1 MSIEIL
7 QLANY
12 NRPEIKESASKDF
25 VLNGDKNSFYQ
36 EIIDRYNGSATN
48 RTIIDAYAQ
57 YIYGKGLTS
66 NQKSTKAVQFA
77 DILRILSKKDL
88 KNVCQDYSLFGEA
101 SIEIIFKSGKI
112 AQIKHTPKN
121 CIVPNKMDE
130 NGDVKSYWYSRD
142 FSQPRKYEPLQIPAF
157 GFDTIKNG
165 SAIYIISDYQVGKTY
180 FSDPTYLSGMPY
192 AVFEEEYAN
201 FVVNHI
207 KNGLSF
213 GHIINFNDG
222 ADKTEEQKK
231 AIFDSFRQNLAGS
244 TNAGK
249 FVLAYNDN
257 KENSVTIEAL
267 TVSDAHKQYEFLT
280 ADAMQKI
287 MLSHRVT
294 SPILFGI
301 KDNTGFGN
309 NADEMQV
316 AFDELMLNVI
326 QPKQEVILDALMY
339 VLNQNGFNID
349 LDFIPLRPKTTTEQP
364 TQLSKQIKERSFEDI
379 ELDLANYGETLD
391 ENEWELVSSNPLDF
405 EKESELDA
413 EVESLNK
420 MSLSLAEITLAAVST
435 GTARTKSVSELD
447 TKLYITRYRYGGN
460 PNPERAFCK
469 AMMRA
474 NKLYRKED
482 IVGDNYP
489 ASLGGMSGMN
499 VNPGFGMR
507 PNPNQPYDILLWKGG
522 GLLSDAFPHGTC
534 KHTWMREMY
543 RKIGTG
549 KNTAAQPSTPAE
561 VRKNGEIAPTINPKA
576 YIAPHDM

>member
-66 NQKSTKAVQFA
+66 NQKSTKAIQFA

-101 SIEIIFKSGKI
+101 SIEIIFKGGKI

-364 TQLSKQIKERSFEDI
+364 TQLSKQDSHEHTDDI
-379 ELDLANYGETLD
+379 LADELLGLGEELD
-391 ENEWELVSSNPLDF
+391 ENEWELLDSREYRSDDPISETSFKLAYAPSNFPMKD
-405 EKESELDA
+405 SEQ
-413 EVESLNK
+413 
-420 MSLSLAEITLAAVST
+420 
-435 GTARTKSVSELD
+435 D
-447 TKLYITRYRYGGN
+447 TSIFKIRYSYSGN
-460 PNPERAFCK
+460 LNPEREFCRK
-469 AMMRA
+469 MVQS
-474 NKLYRKED
+474 KLVYRKED
-482 IVGDNYP
+482 IVS
-489 ASLGGMSGMN
+489 ASKKSVNKGLG
-499 VNPGFGMR
+499 
-507 PNPNQPYDILLWKGG
+507 PNGADTYDLFLFKGG
-522 GLLSDAFPHGTC
+522 VNC
-534 KHTWMREMY
+534 KHFWMRNIYIKKNNDKITAKKARELLNALDPSLRKEANFEQNDPRVAQIASASNNYWSLDPNY
-543 RKIGTG
+543 RK
-549 KNTAAQPSTPAE
+549 
-561 VRKNGEIAPTINPKA
+561 
-576 YIAPHDM
+576 

>member
-1 MSIEIL
+1 MSLEIL
-7 QLANY
+7 QLSNY
-12 NRPEIKESASKDF
+12 TRPEIKESASKDF

-48 RTIIDAYAQ
+48 RAIIDAYAQ
-57 YIYGKGLTS
+57 YVYGKGLTS
-66 NQKSTKAVQFA
+66 NQKSTKAIQFA

-101 SIEIIFKSGKI
+101 SIEIIFKGGKVM
-112 AQIKHTPKN
+112 QIKHTPKN

-130 NGDVKSYWYSRD
+130 NGDIKSYWYSRD
-142 FSQPRKYEPLQIPAF
+142 FSQPRKYEPIQIPAF

-165 SAIYIISDYQVGKTY
+165 SSIYIISDYQVGKTY

-192 AVFEEEYAN
+192 AVFEEEYSN

-301 KDNTGFGN
+301 KDATGFGN

-326 QPKQEVILDALMY
+326 QPKQEVILDALMF

-364 TQLSKQIKERSFEDI
+364 TQLSKQDSHEHTDDI
-379 ELDLANYGETLD
+379 LADELLGLGEKLD
-391 ENEWELVSSNPLDF
+391 ENEWELLDSREYRSDDPISETSFKLAYAPSNFPMKD
-405 EKESELDA
+405 SEQ
-413 EVESLNK
+413 
-420 MSLSLAEITLAAVST
+420 
-435 GTARTKSVSELD
+435 D
-447 TKLYITRYRYGGN
+447 TSIFKIRYSYSGN
-460 PNPERAFCK
+460 LNPEREFCRK
-469 AMMRA
+469 MVQS
-474 NKLYRKED
+474 KLVYRKED
-482 IVGDNYP
+482 IVS
-489 ASLGGMSGMN
+489 ASKKAVNKGLGARGADT
-499 VNPGFGMR
+499 
-507 PNPNQPYDILLWKGG
+507 YDLFLFKGG
-522 GLLSDAFPHGTC
+522 VNC
-534 KHTWMREMY
+534 KHFWMRNIYIKKNNDKITAKKARELLNALDPSLRKEANFEQNDPRVAQIASASNNYWSLDPNY
-543 RKIGTG
+543 RK
-549 KNTAAQPSTPAE
+549 
-561 VRKNGEIAPTINPKA
+561 
-576 YIAPHDM
+576 

>member
-12 NRPEIKESASKDF
+12 VRPEIKESASKDF

-48 RTIIDAYAQ
+48 RAIIDAYAQ

-66 NQKSTKAVQFA
+66 NQKSTKAIQFA

-101 SIEIIFKSGKI
+101 SIEIIFKGGKVM
-112 AQIKHTPKN
+112 QIKHTPKN
-121 CIVPNKMDE
+121 CIVPNKMDD
-130 NGDVKSYWYSRD
+130 NGDIKSYWYSRD
-142 FSQPRKYEPLQIPAF
+142 FSQPRKYEPIQIPAF

-301 KDNTGFGN
+301 KDATGFGN

-326 QPKQEVILDALMY
+326 QPKQEVILDSLMF

-364 TQLSKQIKERSFEDI
+364 TQLSKQDSHEHTDDI
-379 ELDLANYGETLD
+379 LADELLGLGEELD
-391 ENEWELVSSNPLDF
+391 ENEWELLDSREYRSDDPISETSFKLAYAPSNFPMKD
-405 EKESELDA
+405 SEQ
-413 EVESLNK
+413 
-420 MSLSLAEITLAAVST
+420 
-435 GTARTKSVSELD
+435 D
-447 TKLYITRYRYGGN
+447 TSIFKIRYSYSGN
-460 PNPERAFCK
+460 INPEREFCRK
-469 AMMRA
+469 MVQS
-474 NKLYRKED
+474 KLIYRKED
-482 IVGDNYP
+482 IVS
-489 ASLGGMSGMN
+489 ASKKAVNKGLGARGADT
-499 VNPGFGMR
+499 
-507 PNPNQPYDILLWKGG
+507 YDLFLFKGG
-522 GLLSDAFPHGTC
+522 VNC
-534 KHTWMREMY
+534 KHFWMRNIYIKKNNDKITAKKARELLNALDPSLRKEANFEQNDVRVAQIASPSNNYWSLDPNY
-543 RKIGTG
+543 RK
-549 KNTAAQPSTPAE
+549 
-561 VRKNGEIAPTINPKA
+561 
-576 YIAPHDM
+576 

>member
-66 NQKSTKAVQFA
+66 NQKSTKAIQFA

-101 SIEIIFKSGKI
+101 SIEIIFKGGKI

-130 NGDVKSYWYSRD
+130 NGDIKSYWYSRD
-142 FSQPRKYEPLQIPAF
+142 FSQPRKYEPIQIPAF

-301 KDNTGFGN
+301 KDATGFGN

-364 TQLSKQIKERSFEDI
+364 TQLSKQDSHEHTDDI
-379 ELDLANYGETLD
+379 LADELLGLGETLD
-391 ENEWELVSSNPLDF
+391 YEEWELLDSREYRSDDPISETSFKLAYAPSNFPMKD
-405 EKESELDA
+405 SEQ
-413 EVESLNK
+413 
-420 MSLSLAEITLAAVST
+420 
-435 GTARTKSVSELD
+435 D
-447 TKLYITRYRYGGN
+447 TSIFKIRYSYSGN
-460 PNPERAFCK
+460 LNPEREFCRK
-469 AMMRA
+469 MVQS
-474 NKLYRKED
+474 NLVYRKED
-482 IVGDNYP
+482 IVA
-489 ASLGGMSGMN
+489 ASKKAVNKGLGARGADT
-499 VNPGFGMR
+499 
-507 PNPNQPYDILLWKGG
+507 YDLFLFKGG
-522 GLLSDAFPHGTC
+522 VNC
-534 KHTWMREMY
+534 KHFWMRNIYIKKNNDKITAKKARELLNALDPSLRKEANFEQNDPRVAQIASASNNYWSLDPNY
-543 RKIGTG
+543 RK
-549 KNTAAQPSTPAE
+549 
-561 VRKNGEIAPTINPKA
+561 
-576 YIAPHDM
+576 

>member
-1 MSIEIL
+1 MSLEIL
-7 QLANY
+7 QLSNY
-12 NRPEIKESASKDF
+12 VRPEIKESASKDF

-48 RTIIDAYAQ
+48 RAIIDAYAQ

-66 NQKSTKAVQFA
+66 NQKSTKAIQFA

-101 SIEIIFKSGKI
+101 SIEIIFKGGNVM
-112 AQIKHTPKN
+112 QIKHTPKN

-130 NGDVKSYWYSRD
+130 NGDIKSYWYSRD
-142 FSQPRKYEPLQIPAF
+142 FSQPRKYDPIQIPAF

-192 AVFEEEYAN
+192 AVFEEEYSN

-301 KDNTGFGN
+301 KDATGFGN

-326 QPKQEVILDALMY
+326 QPKQEVILDALMF

-349 LDFIPLRPKTTTEQP
+349 LDFIPLRPKTTSEQP
-364 TQLSKQIKERSFEDI
+364 TQLSKQVQERSFEDI

-391 ENEWELVSSNPLDF
+391 EKEWELVSSNPVDF
-405 EKESELDA
+405 ETEEQLDKELET
-413 EVESLNK
+413 LNK
-420 MSLSLAEITLAAVST
+420 VTLGLANVALAVST
-435 GTARTKSVSELD
+435 GVAKTKSVSELD

-460 PNPERAFCK
+460 PNPERSFCK

-482 IVGDNYP
+482 I
-489 ASLGGMSGMN
+489 AAMSQRN

-522 GLLSDAFPHGTC
+522 GLLSDEFPNGTC
-534 KHTWMREMY
+534 RHFWMREMY
-543 RKIGTG
+543 RKIGSG
-549 KNTAAQPSTPAE
+549 KNTAAQPSTPAD
-561 VRKNGEIAPTINPKA
+561 VRKAGEIAPTINPKA

>member
-66 NQKSTKAVQFA
+66 NQKSTKAIQFA

-101 SIEIIFKSGKI
+101 SIEIIFKGGKI

-349 LDFIPLRPKTTTEQP
+349 LDFIPLRPKTTSEQP
-364 TQLSKQIKERSFEDI
+364 TQLSKQDSHDHTDDI
-379 ELDLANYGETLD
+379 LADELMGLGETIDLD
-391 ENEWELVSSNPLDF
+391 EWELIDSREAQNDDPISETSFKLAYAPSNFPMKD
-405 EKESELDA
+405 SEQDT
-413 EVESLNK
+413 SIFKIRYSYTGNLNPQREFCRK
-420 MSLSLAEITLAAVST
+420 MIQ
-435 GTARTKSVSELD
+435 
-447 TKLYITRYRYGGN
+447 
-460 PNPERAFCK
+460 
-469 AMMRA
+469 A
-474 NKLYRKED
+474 NLMYRKED
-482 IVGDNYP
+482 LIDAGNK
-489 ASLGGMSGMN
+489 A
-499 VNPGFGMR
+499 VNKGFGAKGEDK
-507 PNPNQPYDILLWKGG
+507 YSIWLYKGG
-522 GLLSDAFPHGTC
+522 ARCHHF
-534 KHTWMREMY
+534 WMRNIYIKKNNDKISAKKARELLNALDPSL
-543 RKIGTG
+543 RKEA
-549 KNTAAQPSTPAE
+549 NFEQNDPLVALMPNDMPN
-561 VRKNGEIAPTINPKA
+561 NGFLNPQG
-576 YIAPHDM
+576 

>member
-66 NQKSTKAVQFA
+66 NQKSTKAIQFA

-101 SIEIIFKSGKI
+101 SIEIIFKGGKVM
-112 AQIKHTPKN
+112 QIKHTPKN

-130 NGDVKSYWYSRD
+130 NGDIKSYWYSRD
-142 FSQPRKYEPLQIPAF
+142 FSQPRKYEPIQIPAF

-231 AIFDSFRQNLAGS
+231 AIFDSFRKNLAGS

-326 QPKQEVILDALMY
+326 QPKQEVILDALMFI
-339 VLNQNGFNID
+339 LNQNGFNID
-349 LDFIPLRPKTTTEQP
+349 LDFIPLRLKTTTEQP
-364 TQLSKQIKERSFEDI
+364 TQLSKQDSHEHTDDI
-379 ELDLANYGETLD
+379 LADELLGLGEELDD
-391 ENEWELVSSNPLDF
+391 NEWELLDSREYRSDDPISETSFKLAYAPSNFPMKD
-405 EKESELDA
+405 SEQ
-413 EVESLNK
+413 
-420 MSLSLAEITLAAVST
+420 
-435 GTARTKSVSELD
+435 D
-447 TKLYITRYRYGGN
+447 TSIFKIRYSYSGN
-460 PNPERAFCK
+460 LNPEREFCRK
-469 AMMRA
+469 MVQS
-474 NKLYRKED
+474 KLVYRKED
-482 IVGDNYP
+482 IVA
-489 ASLGGMSGMN
+489 ASKKAVNKGLGARGADT
-499 VNPGFGMR
+499 
-507 PNPNQPYDILLWKGG
+507 YDLFLFKGG
-522 GLLSDAFPHGTC
+522 VNC
-534 KHTWMREMY
+534 KHFWMRNIYIKKNNDKITAKKARELLNALDPSLRKEANFEQNDPRVAQIASASNNYWSLDPNY
-543 RKIGTG
+543 RK
-549 KNTAAQPSTPAE
+549 
-561 VRKNGEIAPTINPKA
+561 
-576 YIAPHDM
+576 

>member
-1 MSIEIL
+1 MSLEIL
-7 QLANY
+7 QLSNY
-12 NRPEIKESASKDF
+12 VRPEIKESASKDF

-48 RTIIDAYAQ
+48 RAIIDAYAQ

-66 NQKSTKAVQFA
+66 NQKSTKAIQFA

-101 SIEIIFKSGKI
+101 SIEIIFKGGNVM
-112 AQIKHTPKN
+112 QIKHTPKN

-142 FSQPRKYEPLQIPAF
+142 FSQPRKYDPIQIPAF

-192 AVFEEEYAN
+192 AVFEEEYSN

-301 KDNTGFGN
+301 KDATGFGN

-326 QPKQEVILDALMY
+326 QPKQEVILDALMF

-349 LDFIPLRPKTTTEQP
+349 LDFIPLRPKTTSEQH
-364 TQLSKQIKERSFEDI
+364 TQLSKQVQERSFEDI

-391 ENEWELVSSNPLDF
+391 ENEWELVSSNPVDF
-405 EKESELDA
+405 ETEEQLDKELET
-413 EVESLNK
+413 LNK
-420 MSLSLAEITLAAVST
+420 VTLGLANVALAVST
-435 GTARTKSVSELD
+435 GVAKTKSVSELD

-482 IVGDNYP
+482 I
-489 ASLGGMSGMN
+489 AAMSQRN

-522 GLLSDAFPHGTC
+522 GLLSDEFPHGTC
-534 KHTWMREMY
+534 RHFWMREMY
-543 RKIGTG
+543 RKIGSG
-549 KNTAAQPSTPAE
+549 KNTAAQPSTAAD
-561 VRKNGEIAPTINPKA
+561 VRKAGEIAPTINPKA

>member
-12 NRPEIKESASKDF
+12 TRPEIKESASKDF

-66 NQKSTKAVQFA
+66 NQKSTKAIQFA

-101 SIEIIFKSGKI
+101 SIEIIFKGGKI
-112 AQIKHTPKN
+112 MQIKHTPKN

-326 QPKQEVILDALMY
+326 QPKQEVILDALMFI
-339 VLNQNGFNID
+339 LNQNGFNID

-364 TQLSKQIKERSFEDI
+364 TQLSKQDSHDHTDDI
-379 ELDLANYGETLD
+379 LADELMGLGETLD
-391 ENEWELVSSNPLDF
+391 SEEWELLDSREYRSDDPISETSFKLAYAPSNFPMKD
-405 EKESELDA
+405 SEQDT
-413 EVESLNK
+413 SIFKIRYSYTGNLNPQREFCRK
-420 MSLSLAEITLAAVST
+420 MVQSNLV
-435 GTARTKSVSELD
+435 
-447 TKLYITRYRYGGN
+447 
-460 PNPERAFCK
+460 
-469 AMMRA
+469 
-474 NKLYRKED
+474 YRKED
-482 IVGDNYP
+482 IVS
-489 ASLGGMSGMN
+489 ASKKSVNKGLG
-499 VNPGFGMR
+499 
-507 PNPNQPYDILLWKGG
+507 PNGADTYDLFLFKGG
-522 GLLSDAFPHGTC
+522 VNC
-534 KHTWMREMY
+534 KHFWTRNIYIKKNNDKITAKKARELLNALDPSLRKEANFEQNDPRVAQIASASNNYWSLDPNY
-543 RKIGTG
+543 RK
-549 KNTAAQPSTPAE
+549 
-561 VRKNGEIAPTINPKA
+561 
-576 YIAPHDM
+576 

>member
-48 RTIIDAYAQ
+48 RAIIDAYAQ

-66 NQKSTKAVQFA
+66 NQKSTKAIQFA

-101 SIEIIFKSGKI
+101 SIEIIFKNGKVM
-112 AQIKHTPKN
+112 QIKHTPKN

-130 NGDVKSYWYSRD
+130 NGDIKSYWYSRD

-192 AVFEEEYAN
+192 AVFEEEYSN

-267 TVSDAHKQYEFLT
+267 TVSDAHKQDEFLT

-301 KDNTGFGN
+301 KDATGFGN

-326 QPKQEVILDALMY
+326 QPKQEVILDALMFI
-339 VLNQNGFNID
+339 LNQNGFNID

-364 TQLSKQIKERSFEDI
+364 TQLSKQDSHEHTDDI
-379 ELDLANYGETLD
+379 LADELLGLGEELDD
-391 ENEWELVSSNPLDF
+391 NEWELLDSREYRSDDPISETSFKLAYAPSNFPMKD
-405 EKESELDA
+405 SEQ
-413 EVESLNK
+413 
-420 MSLSLAEITLAAVST
+420 
-435 GTARTKSVSELD
+435 D
-447 TKLYITRYRYGGN
+447 TSIFKIRYSYSGN
-460 PNPERAFCK
+460 INPEREFCRK
-469 AMMRA
+469 MVQS
-474 NKLYRKED
+474 KLIYRKED
-482 IVGDNYP
+482 IVS
-489 ASLGGMSGMN
+489 ASKKAVNKGLGARGADT
-499 VNPGFGMR
+499 
-507 PNPNQPYDILLWKGG
+507 YDLFLFKGG
-522 GLLSDAFPHGTC
+522 VNC
-534 KHTWMREMY
+534 KHFWMRNIYIKKNNDKITAKKARELLNALDPSLRKEANFEQNDVRVAQIASPSNNYWSLDPNY
-543 RKIGTG
+543 RK
-549 KNTAAQPSTPAE
+549 
-561 VRKNGEIAPTINPKA
+561 
-576 YIAPHDM
+576 

>member
-12 NRPEIKESASKDF
+12 VRPEIKESASKDF

-48 RTIIDAYAQ
+48 RAIIDAYAQ

-66 NQKSTKAVQFA
+66 NQKSTKAIQFA

-101 SIEIIFKSGKI
+101 SIEIIFKEGNI
-112 AQIKHTPKN
+112 MQIKHTPKN

-130 NGDVKSYWYSRD
+130 NGDIKSYWYSRD
-142 FSQPRKYEPLQIPAF
+142 FSQPRKYEPIQIPAF

-192 AVFEEEYAN
+192 AVFEEEYSN

-301 KDNTGFGN
+301 KDATGFGN

-326 QPKQEVILDALMY
+326 QPKQEVILDALMF

-364 TQLSKQIKERSFEDI
+364 TQLSKQDSHEHTDDI
-379 ELDLANYGETLD
+379 LADELLGLGEELD
-391 ENEWELVSSNPLDF
+391 ENEWELLDSREYRSDDPISETSFKLAYAPSNFPMKD
-405 EKESELDA
+405 SEQDT
-413 EVESLNK
+413 SLFK
-420 MSLSLAEITLAAVST
+420 I
-435 GTARTKSVSELD
+435 
-447 TKLYITRYRYGGN
+447 RYSYAGN
-460 PNPERAFCK
+460 PTPQREFCRK
-469 AMMRA
+469 MVQS
-474 NKLYRKED
+474 KLIYRKED
-482 IVGDNYP
+482 IVS
-489 ASLGGMSGMN
+489 ASKKAVNKGLGARGADT
-499 VNPGFGMR
+499 
-507 PNPNQPYDILLWKGG
+507 YDLFLFKGG
-522 GLLSDAFPHGTC
+522 VNC
-534 KHTWMREMY
+534 KHFWMRNIYIKKNNDKITAKKARELLNALDPSLRKEANFEQNDVRVAQIASPSNNYWSLDPNY
-543 RKIGTG
+543 RK
-549 KNTAAQPSTPAE
+549 
-561 VRKNGEIAPTINPKA
+561 
-576 YIAPHDM
+576 

>member
-66 NQKSTKAVQFA
+66 NQKSTKAIQFA

-101 SIEIIFKSGKI
+101 SIEIIFKGGKI

-142 FSQPRKYEPLQIPAF
+142 FSQPRKYEPIQIPAF

-222 ADKTEEQKK
+222 EDKTEEQKK

-249 FVLAYNDN
+249 FILAYNDN

-364 TQLSKQIKERSFEDI
+364 TQLSKQDSHEHTDDI
-379 ELDLANYGETLD
+379 LADELMGLGETIDLD
-391 ENEWELVSSNPLDF
+391 EWELIDSREAQNDDPI
-405 EKESELDA
+405 SETSFKLAYAFDA
-413 EVESLNK
+413 
-420 MSLSLAEITLAAVST
+420 AP
-435 GTARTKSVSELD
+435 TKDSKQDTSVF
-447 TKLYITRYRYGGN
+447 KIRYSYAGN
-460 PNPERAFCK
+460 PTPQREFCRK
-469 AMMRA
+469 MVQSNLM
-474 NKLYRKED
+474 YRKED
-482 IVGDNYP
+482 IINAGNKP
-489 ASLGGMSGMN
+489 
-499 VNPGFGMR
+499 VNKGFGAKGEDK
-507 PNPNQPYDILLWKGG
+507 YSIWLYKGG
-522 GLLSDAFPHGTC
+522 ARCHHFWLRNIYIKKNNDKISAKKARELLNALDPSL
-534 KHTWMREMY
+534 
-543 RKIGTG
+543 RKEANFEQNDPLVA
-549 KNTAAQPSTPAE
+549 KMPNDMPN
-561 VRKNGEIAPTINPKA
+561 NGFLNPQG
-576 YIAPHDM
+576 

>member
-66 NQKSTKAVQFA
+66 NQKSTKAIQFA

-101 SIEIIFKSGKI
+101 SIEIIFKGGKI

-364 TQLSKQIKERSFEDI
+364 TQLSKQDSHEHTDDI
-379 ELDLANYGETLD
+379 LADELIGLGETLD
-391 ENEWELVSSNPLDF
+391 SEEWELLDSREYRSDDPISETSFKLAYAPSNFPMKD
-405 EKESELDA
+405 SEQDT
-413 EVESLNK
+413 SIFKIRYSYTGNLNPQREFCRK
-420 MSLSLAEITLAAVST
+420 MVQSNLV
-435 GTARTKSVSELD
+435 
-447 TKLYITRYRYGGN
+447 
-460 PNPERAFCK
+460 
-469 AMMRA
+469 
-474 NKLYRKED
+474 YRKED
-482 IVGDNYP
+482 IVS
-489 ASLGGMSGMN
+489 ASKKSVNKGLG
-499 VNPGFGMR
+499 
-507 PNPNQPYDILLWKGG
+507 PNGADTYDLFLFKGG
-522 GLLSDAFPHGTC
+522 VNC
-534 KHTWMREMY
+534 KHFWMRNIYIKKNNDKITAKKARELLNALDPSLRKEANFEQNDPRVAQIASASNNYWSLDPNY
-543 RKIGTG
+543 RK
-549 KNTAAQPSTPAE
+549 
-561 VRKNGEIAPTINPKA
+561 
-576 YIAPHDM
+576 

>member
-364 TQLSKQIKERSFEDI
+364 TQLSKQDSHDHTDDI
-379 ELDLANYGETLD
+379 LADELMGLGETLD
-391 ENEWELVSSNPLDF
+391 SEEWELLDSREYRSDDPISETSFKLAYAPSNFPMKD
-405 EKESELDA
+405 SEQDT
-413 EVESLNK
+413 SIFKIRYSYTGNLNPQREFCRK
-420 MSLSLAEITLAAVST
+420 MVQSNLV
-435 GTARTKSVSELD
+435 
-447 TKLYITRYRYGGN
+447 
-460 PNPERAFCK
+460 
-469 AMMRA
+469 
-474 NKLYRKED
+474 YRKED
-482 IVGDNYP
+482 IVS
-489 ASLGGMSGMN
+489 ASNKAVNKGLG
-499 VNPGFGMR
+499 
-507 PNPNQPYDILLWKGG
+507 PNGADTYDLFLFKGG
-522 GLLSDAFPHGTC
+522 VNC
-534 KHTWMREMY
+534 KHFWTRNIYIKKNNDKITAKKARELLNALDPSLRKEANFEQNDPRVAQIASASNNYWSLDPNY
-543 RKIGTG
+543 RK
-549 KNTAAQPSTPAE
+549 
-561 VRKNGEIAPTINPKA
+561 
-576 YIAPHDM
+576 

>member
-66 NQKSTKAVQFA
+66 NQKSTKAIQFA

-165 SAIYIISDYQVGKTY
+165 SVIYIISDYQVGKTY

-364 TQLSKQIKERSFEDI
+364 TQLSKQDSHEHTDDI
-379 ELDLANYGETLD
+379 LADELMGLGETLD
-391 ENEWELVSSNPLDF
+391 SEEWELLDSREYRSDDPISETSFKLAYAPSNFPMKD
-405 EKESELDA
+405 SEQDT
-413 EVESLNK
+413 SIFKIRYSYTGNLNPQREFCRK
-420 MSLSLAEITLAAVST
+420 MVQSNLV
-435 GTARTKSVSELD
+435 
-447 TKLYITRYRYGGN
+447 
-460 PNPERAFCK
+460 
-469 AMMRA
+469 
-474 NKLYRKED
+474 YRKED
-482 IVGDNYP
+482 IVS
-489 ASLGGMSGMN
+489 ASNKAVNKGLG
-499 VNPGFGMR
+499 
-507 PNPNQPYDILLWKGG
+507 PNGADTYDLFLFKGG
-522 GLLSDAFPHGTC
+522 VNC
-534 KHTWMREMY
+534 KHFWTRNIYIKKNNDKITAKKARELLNALDPSLRKEANFEQNDPRVAQIASASNNYWSLDPNY
-543 RKIGTG
+543 RK
-549 KNTAAQPSTPAE
+549 
-561 VRKNGEIAPTINPKA
+561 
-576 YIAPHDM
+576 

>member
-66 NQKSTKAVQFA
+66 NQKSTKAIQFA

-165 SAIYIISDYQVGKTY
+165 SVIYIISDYQVGKTY

-192 AVFEEEYAN
+192 AVFEEQYAN

-364 TQLSKQIKERSFEDI
+364 TQLSKQDSHEHTDDI
-379 ELDLANYGETLD
+379 LADELMGLGETLD
-391 ENEWELVSSNPLDF
+391 SEEWELLDSREYRSDDPISETSFKLAYAPSNFPMKD
-405 EKESELDA
+405 SEQDT
-413 EVESLNK
+413 SIFKIRYSYTGNLNPQREFCRK
-420 MSLSLAEITLAAVST
+420 MVQSNLV
-435 GTARTKSVSELD
+435 
-447 TKLYITRYRYGGN
+447 
-460 PNPERAFCK
+460 
-469 AMMRA
+469 
-474 NKLYRKED
+474 YRKED
-482 IVGDNYP
+482 IVS
-489 ASLGGMSGMN
+489 ASNKAVNKGLG
-499 VNPGFGMR
+499 
-507 PNPNQPYDILLWKGG
+507 PNGADTYDLFLFKGG
-522 GLLSDAFPHGTC
+522 VNC
-534 KHTWMREMY
+534 KHFWMRNIYIKKNNDKITAKKARELLNALDPSLRKEANFEQNDPRVAQIASASNNYWSLDPNY
-543 RKIGTG
+543 RK
-549 KNTAAQPSTPAE
+549 
-561 VRKNGEIAPTINPKA
+561 
-576 YIAPHDM
+576 

>member
-12 NRPEIKESASKDF
+12 VRPEIKESASKDF

-48 RTIIDAYAQ
+48 RAIIDAYAQ

-66 NQKSTKAVQFA
+66 NQKSTKAIQFA

-101 SIEIIFKSGKI
+101 SIEIIFKAGNI
-112 AQIKHTPKN
+112 MQIKHTPKN

-130 NGDVKSYWYSRD
+130 NGDIKTYWYSRD
-142 FSQPRKYEPLQIPAF
+142 FSQPRKYEPIQIPAF

-192 AVFEEEYAN
+192 AVFEEEYSN

-301 KDNTGFGN
+301 KDATGFGN

-326 QPKQEVILDALMY
+326 QPKQEVILDALMF

-364 TQLSKQIKERSFEDI
+364 TQLSKQVQERSFEDI

-391 ENEWELVSSNPLDF
+391 ENEWELVSSNPVDF
-405 EKESELDA
+405 ETEEQLDKELET
-413 EVESLNK
+413 LNK
-420 MSLSLAEITLAAVST
+420 VTLGLTNVALAVST
-435 GTARTKSVSELD
+435 GVAKTKSVSELD

-482 IVGDNYP
+482 I
-489 ASLGGMSGMN
+489 AAMSQRN
-499 VNPGFGMR
+499 VNPGFGMH

-522 GLLSDAFPHGTC
+522 GLLSDEFPNGTC
-534 KHTWMREMY
+534 RHFWMREMY
-543 RKIGTG
+543 RKIGSG
-549 KNTAAQPSTPAE
+549 KNTAAQPSTAAD
-561 VRKNGEIAPTINPKA
+561 VRKAGEIAPTINPKA

>member
-12 NRPEIKESASKDF
+12 NRPEIKETASKDY

-36 EIIDRYNGSATN
+36 EIIDRYNGSPTN

-66 NQKSTKAVQFA
+66 NQKSTKAIQFA

-88 KNVCQDYSLFGEA
+88 KNVCQDYALFGEA
-101 SIEIIFKSGKI
+101 SIEVIFKGGKI

-130 NGDVKSYWYSRD
+130 NGDIKSYWYSRD
-142 FSQPRKYEPLQIPAF
+142 FSQPRKYEPIQIPAF

-192 AVFEEEYAN
+192 AVFEEEYSN

-326 QPKQEVILDALMY
+326 QPKQEVILDALMF

-364 TQLSKQIKERSFEDI
+364 TQLSKQDSHEHTDDI
-379 ELDLANYGETLD
+379 LADELLGLGEELD
-391 ENEWELVSSNPLDF
+391 ENEWELLDSREYRSDDPISETSFKLAYAPSNFPMKD
-405 EKESELDA
+405 SEQ
-413 EVESLNK
+413 
-420 MSLSLAEITLAAVST
+420 
-435 GTARTKSVSELD
+435 D
-447 TKLYITRYRYGGN
+447 TSIFKIRYSYAGN
-460 PNPERAFCK
+460 LNPEREFCRK
-469 AMMRA
+469 MVQS
-474 NKLYRKED
+474 KLVYRKED
-482 IVGDNYP
+482 IVS
-489 ASLGGMSGMN
+489 ASKKAVNKGLGPRGADT
-499 VNPGFGMR
+499 
-507 PNPNQPYDILLWKGG
+507 YDLFLFKGG
-522 GLLSDAFPHGTC
+522 VNC
-534 KHTWMREMY
+534 KHFWMRNIYIKKNNDKITAKKARELLNALDPSLRKEANFEQNDPRVAQIASESNNYWSLDPNY
-543 RKIGTG
+543 RK
-549 KNTAAQPSTPAE
+549 
-561 VRKNGEIAPTINPKA
+561 
-576 YIAPHDM
+576 

>member
-1 MSIEIL
+1 MSLEIL
-7 QLANY
+7 QLSNY
-12 NRPEIKESASKDF
+12 VRPEIKESASKDF

-48 RTIIDAYAQ
+48 RAIIDAYAQ

-66 NQKSTKAVQFA
+66 NQKSTKAIQFA

-101 SIEIIFKSGKI
+101 SIEIIFKGGNVM
-112 AQIKHTPKN
+112 QIKHTPKN

-130 NGDVKSYWYSRD
+130 NGDIKSYWYSRD
-142 FSQPRKYEPLQIPAF
+142 FSQPRKYEPIQIPAF

-192 AVFEEEYAN
+192 AVFEEEYSN

-301 KDNTGFGN
+301 KDATGFGN

-316 AFDELMLNVI
+316 ASDELMLNVI
-326 QPKQEVILDALMY
+326 QPKQEVILDALMF

-349 LDFIPLRPKTTTEQP
+349 LDFIPLRPKTTSEQP
-364 TQLSKQIKERSFEDI
+364 TQLSKQDSHEHTDDI
-379 ELDLANYGETLD
+379 LADELLGLGEELD
-391 ENEWELVSSNPLDF
+391 ENEWELLDSREYRSDDPISETSFKLAYAPSNFPMKD
-405 EKESELDA
+405 SEQDT
-413 EVESLNK
+413 SLFK
-420 MSLSLAEITLAAVST
+420 I
-435 GTARTKSVSELD
+435 
-447 TKLYITRYRYGGN
+447 RYSYAGN
-460 PNPERAFCK
+460 PTPQREFCRK
-469 AMMRA
+469 MVQS
-474 NKLYRKED
+474 KLIYRKED
-482 IVGDNYP
+482 IVS
-489 ASLGGMSGMN
+489 ASKKAVNKGLGARGADT
-499 VNPGFGMR
+499 
-507 PNPNQPYDILLWKGG
+507 YDLFLFKGG
-522 GLLSDAFPHGTC
+522 VNC
-534 KHTWMREMY
+534 KHFWMRNIYIKKNNDKITAKKARELLNALDPSLRKEANFEQNDVRVAQIASPSNNYWSLDPNY
-543 RKIGTG
+543 RK
-549 KNTAAQPSTPAE
+549 
-561 VRKNGEIAPTINPKA
+561 
-576 YIAPHDM
+576 